1 MSIRWIIFIVLSFL
15 IFLRFRKG
23 IFAFREHEPYMF
35 AAAEGLLVLL
45 FINGGVL
52 LENPFTPRRIFSW
65 SLLLVSAAIAIAGF
79 YGLRRHGQAVQNWEN
94 TTRLVRKGVFRYI
107 RHPLYASLM
116 VLATGIL
123 LNDLSWRAAAAC
135 DLHPLLSGSRFPG
148 GRGGKCRQIR
158 RRIPTLSRGDQAVF
172 PVYCLN
178 FFVPRGIILSDRK
191 PKRSRRHYGR
201 DAQII

>member
-1 MSIRWIIFIVLSFL
+1 MSIKGIIFILLSFL

-35 AAAEGLLVLL
+35 AAAQGLLVLL

-65 SLLLVSAAIAIAGF
+65 SLLLVSAAMAMAGF

-123 LNDLSWRAAAAC
+123 SNDLSWRAAAAC
-135 DLHPLLSGSRFPG
+135 TFTLCFLVAASRVEEGKNAAKFGEEYQRYQGETKRYFPF
-148 GRGGKCRQIR
+148 I
-158 RRIPTLSRGDQAVF
+158 V
-172 PVYCLN
+172 
-178 FFVPRGIILSDRK
+178 
-191 PKRSRRHYGR
+191 
-201 DAQII
+201 